1 MTLLDNISVRKAS
14 ICELRPKLAV
24 FGVALAITVSVLGCS
39 KPAEQAVSTPSNG
52 RSAADSIAEADKLY
66 AQRADVMKVRQGLI
80 ALRQAAAEHATNYE
94 LAWRVAQYNY
104 YLGSHTADETEQEK
118 AFHDGTEAGKLA
130 VKLNNDRPEGHFWL
144 GANYGGNAEIS
155 TLAGLAEIEDIKR
168 EMEAVLK
175 IDESFQQGSAYIALG
190 QVYLKAP
197 RILGGDVSKAI
208 EYLEKGLKFGPNNAV
223 LRLRLAEAYAEAK
236 RTEDARRELKVLFES
251 QPSPGYEPEHNDAV
265 KEGRELEAKLK
276 S

>member
-1 MTLLDNISVRKAS
+1 MTTLDNISFRKLS
-14 ICELRPKLAV
+14 RRDIRPKLAV
-24 FGVALAITVSVLGCS
+24 LGAGLVFVAALSGCS
-39 KPAEQAVSTPSNG
+39 TPAEQPVSAPSSG
-52 RSAADSIAEADKLY
+52 RSAAEGIAQADELY

-94 LAWRVAQYNY
+94 LAWRLAQYNY

-175 IDESFQQGSAYIALG
+175 IDESFQSGSAYMALG

-208 EYLEKGLKFGPNNAV
+208 DYLEKGLKFGPNNAL

-236 RTEDARRELKVLFES
+236 RIPDAQRELKVLFES
-251 QPSPGYEPEHNDAV
+251 QPSPGFEPEHNDAV
-265 KEGRELEAKLK
+265 REGRALEAKLK
-276 S
+276 

>member
-1 MTLLDNISVRKAS
+1 MNIHEAS
-14 ICELRPKLAV
+14 MADFPPKLAV
-24 FGVALAITVSVLGCS
+24 FGVALALTLGLLGCS
-39 KPAEQAVSTPSNG
+39 KTVEQPVSAPSNG
-52 RSAADSIAEADKLY
+52 RSAAESIAEADKLY

-80 ALRQAAAEHATNYE
+80 ALRQGAAEHATNYE

-104 YLGSHTADETEQEK
+104 YLGSHTSDETEQEK
-118 AFHDGTEAGKLA
+118 AFHDGIEAGKLA
-130 VKLNNDRPEGHFWL
+130 VKLNTDRPEGHFWL

-175 IDESFQQGSAYIALG
+175 IDESFQSGSAYMALG

-208 EYLEKGLKFGPNNAV
+208 EYFEKGLKFGPNNAL

-251 QPSPGYEPEHNDAV
+251 QPSAGYEPEHSDAV

>member
-1 MTLLDNISVRKAS
+1 MATLDNISVR
-14 ICELRPKLAV
+14 ELAKCKILPKLAV
-24 FGVALAITVSVLGCS
+24 LGATWVFAATLSGCS
-39 KPAEQAVSTPSNG
+39 TPAEPAVSAPSSG
-52 RSAADSIAEADKLY
+52 RTAAESIAQADELY

-80 ALRQAAAEHATNYE
+80 ALRQASAEHATNYE
-94 LAWRVAQYNY
+94 LAWRVAKYNY
-104 YLGSHTADETEQEK
+104 YLGTHTTDETEQEK

-175 IDESFQQGSAYIALG
+175 IDESFQSGSAYMALG

-197 RILGGDVSKAI
+197 RILGGDVGKAI
-208 EYLEKGLKFGPNNAV
+208 EYLEKGLKFGPNNAP
-223 LRLRLAEAYAEAK
+223 LRLRLAEAYAEG
-236 RTEDARRELKVLFES
+236 RRIPDAHRELKILFES
-251 QPSPGYEPEHNDAV
+251 QPSPGYEPEHSDAIRQ
-265 KEGRELEAKLK
+265 GRELEAKLK

>member
-1 MTLLDNISVRKAS
+1 MSSLDNISVHEPLKRD
-14 ICELRPKLAV
+14 ILRKLAV
-24 FGVALAITVSVLGCS
+24 LGAALVCAATLLGCS
-39 KPAEQAVSTPSNG
+39 TPAEPAVSTPSSG
-52 RSAADSIAEADKLY
+52 RSAAESIAQADELY

-94 LAWRVAQYNY
+94 VAWRVAKYNY
-104 YLGSHTADETEQEK
+104 YLGSHTTDETEQEK

-175 IDESFQQGSAYIALG
+175 IDESFQSGSAYMALG

-208 EYLEKGLKFGPNNAV
+208 EYLEKGLKFGPNNAL

-236 RTEDARRELKVLFES
+236 RIPDAHRELKTLFES
-251 QPSPGYEPEHNDAV
+251 QPSPGYEPEHSDAV
-265 KEGRELEAKLK
+265 RVGRELEAKLK